1 MWRFFTLWS
10 ETRLKTAY
18 RQLTDLLNLKGAGVE
33 KSNGD
38 VKMLTARSY
47 KMLSCRSKTALQ
59 GTL

>member
-47 KMLSCRSKTALQ
+47 KMLSRRSKTALQ
-59 GTL
+59 GTF